1 MKKYNDCEFF
11 DIVNHILENEEF
23 RKLDDIRH
31 HGITRLNHCMRVA
44 YYSYLITKFL
54 RLNYV
59 EVTEAALL
67 HDFFTNELESKNM
80 IVSLIRHPYIALDN
94 SKKYFNLSIMQEDI
108 IKTHMFPVSL
118 VPPKYIESWIV
129 DIIDDI
135 CAIYERFYSTRK
147 ELNAAST
154 FLFLLFINYFR

>member
-67 HDFFTNELESKNM
+67 HDFFTDELESKNM

>member
-67 HDFFTNELESKNM
+67 HDFFTDELESKNM

-94 SKKYFNLSIMQEDI
+94 SKKYFNLSMMQEDI

-129 DIIDDI
+129 DVIDDI

>member
-67 HDFFTNELESKNM
+67 HDFFTDELESKNM

-94 SKKYFNLSIMQEDI
+94 SKKYFNLSMIQEDI

-129 DIIDDI
+129 DVIDDI

>member
-67 HDFFTNELESKNM
+67 HDFFTDELESKNM

-94 SKKYFNLSIMQEDI
+94 SKKYFNLSMMQEDI

>member
-1 MKKYNDCEFF
+1 M
-11 DIVNHILENEEF
+11 
-23 RKLDDIRH
+23 
-31 HGITRLNHCMRVA
+31 
-44 YYSYLITKFL
+44 
-54 RLNYV
+54 
-59 EVTEAALL
+59 
-67 HDFFTNELESKNM
+67 
-80 IVSLIRHPYIALDN
+80 
-94 SKKYFNLSIMQEDI
+94 MQEDI

>member
-54 RLNYV
+54 GLNYV

-67 HDFFTNELESKNM
+67 HDFFTDELESKNM

-94 SKKYFNLSIMQEDI
+94 SKKYFNLSMMQEDI

>member
-11 DIVNHILENEEF
+11 DIINHILENEEF

-59 EVTEAALL
+59 EATEAALL
-67 HDFFTNELESKNM
+67 HDFFTDELESKNM

-94 SKKYFNLSIMQEDI
+94 SKKYFNLSMMQEDI